1 MILGATAT
9 IVNDGCMT
17 PWDVIKQRMQVS
29 HSPFRSLAHC
39 ISDTWRQGGL
49 AAFYKSYWTTV
60 SFRSRSIHLFSLSR
74 VFSGNFWVLVGFL
87 EQLESLKYTT
97 IFSSFE
103 RRKRREESSL
113 FYFAIGI
120 IAVSDE
126 CTVHCYSFCD
136 VREFK
141 NVLWWRR
148 RGRKSIH
155 AGIVV

>member
-60 SFRSRSIHLFSLSR
+60 SFRRRLIHLFSLSGVFLVVFLSFSR
-74 VFSGNFWVLVGFL
+74 VFGAARIVEIYYYIFL
-87 EQLESLKYTT
+87 L
-97 IFSSFE
+97 
-103 RRKRREESSL
+103 
-113 FYFAIGI
+113 
-120 IAVSDE
+120 
-126 CTVHCYSFCD
+126 
-136 VREFK
+136 
-141 NVLWWRR
+141 
-148 RGRKSIH
+148 
-155 AGIVV
+155 